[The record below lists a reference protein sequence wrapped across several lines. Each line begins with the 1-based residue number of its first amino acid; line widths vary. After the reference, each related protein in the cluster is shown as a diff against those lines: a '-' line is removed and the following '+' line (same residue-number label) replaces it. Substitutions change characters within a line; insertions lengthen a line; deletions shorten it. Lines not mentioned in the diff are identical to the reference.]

1 MFGDSRKLLTAVLF
15 VVVMIVLVN
24 IAWWI
29 FYSRTEQLLDNQLS
43 RRLTSVAGAAAAVID
58 SETADRLAFGDFSA
72 YVRVADILENI
83 RAVDSLSELF
93 IIDANYNY
101 LFTTSLE
108 ADSIYFLAELNGRYI
123 DSLVFGSSR
132 QTIATPS
139 YRTGSLRLK
148 SAFAPLL
155 NSTGL
160 VVAVLGVEASVDYF
174 DALTGLKENLYYS
187 TALSLAGGLMLG
199 VLFLIIQRRLNRL
212 QQHLFLSETQS
223 YLGRLVAVVSHE
235 IKNPLAI
242 IRASAERLRKKQDSP
257 ESDFVIEEVDRL
269 NDIVTGYLDFAGA
282 RPVNISQQN
291 PEKFN
296 LIEMID
302 SLTQHFHDKYPDQE
316 IVWLKHSVPDRVN
329 MSGHRRGL
337 RQVLLNLL
345 INGADACL
353 SAQRPI
359 EIGVSIK
366 DRDNSVILVITDHGP
381 GIPHKQLKHVF
392 EPFFTTRQDGSGLG
406 LHLSKKI
413 IEEMNGTIV
422 IDSQE
427 KTGTDVTI
435 TLPKQPMR

>member
-1 MFGDSRKLLTAVLF
+1 MFGDSRKLLTAALF

-29 FYSRTEQLLDNQLS
+29 FYSRTEQLLDNQLG
-43 RRLTSVAGAAAAVID
+43 RRLTAIAGAAAATINT
-58 SETADRLAFGDFSA
+58 ETADQLAHGDFSA
-72 YVRVADILENI
+72 YVRIADILEQI
-83 RAVDSLSELF
+83 RAADSLSELF
-93 IIDANYNY
+93 IVDANYNY

-108 ADSIYFLAELNGRYI
+108 TDSVYFLAELNGRYI

-132 QTIATPS
+132 HATASPS

-148 SAFAPLL
+148 SAFAPLAD
-155 NSTGL
+155 STGL

-187 TALSLAGGLMLG
+187 TALSLSGGLALG
-199 VLFLIIQRRLNRL
+199 ILFLLIQRRLNSL
-212 QQHLFLSETQS
+212 QRHLFLNETQS

-257 ESDFVIEEVDRL
+257 ESGFVIEEVDRL
-269 NDIVTGYLDFAGA
+269 NEIVTGYLDFADA
-282 RPVNISQQN
+282 QPANISRQN
-291 PEKFN
+291 PEQFD
-296 LIEMID
+296 LVEMIV
-302 SLTQHFHDKYPDQE
+302 SLKQHFGDKYPSQE
-316 IVWLKHSVPDRVN
+316 IVWLKRPMPDRLD
-329 MSGHRRGL
+329 MSGYRRGL

-353 SAQRPI
+353 SAQHPI
-359 EIGVSIK
+359 EIGVSVI
-366 DRDNSVILVITDHGP
+366 DQGESVILTVTDHGP
-381 GIPHKQLKHVF
+381 GIPRKQLKHVF
-392 EPFFTTRQDGSGLG
+392 KPFFTTRLDGSGLG

-413 IEEMNGTIV
+413 IEEMNGRIV

-427 KTGTDVTI
+427 KIETNVTI